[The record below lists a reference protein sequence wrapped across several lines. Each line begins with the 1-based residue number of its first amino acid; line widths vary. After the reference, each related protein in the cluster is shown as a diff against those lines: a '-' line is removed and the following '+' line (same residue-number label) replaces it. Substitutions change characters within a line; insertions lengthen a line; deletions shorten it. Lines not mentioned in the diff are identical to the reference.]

1 MNTDTVDAASSSPR
15 WRTARLVGG
24 GLATVIAVAIVCTGA
39 FPVNSARNFIEGWLS
54 SAIHAPVHIGSITR
68 DSWFSF
74 TPTIALR
81 DVRISQPAW
90 VGGGDFVR
98 LKSAEVQVP
107 VIALITGK
115 FRPQRLHID
124 GLNVALVRDVNGRA
138 NWEPDHKEKKDADRS
153 PPTLSELTVTN
164 SRFSLRDDKRGLVVA
179 GPVRVDT
186 AVGLQMTGDGSFLGS
201 PAHLEARGGGIA
213 GVDPKA
219 SYSFSLSLTSPA
231 LNMTAKGTM
240 GGVLNTRLFTA
251 ALSTQAPT
259 LKNLD
264 RVIEAGLFSSQPID
278 LNGMVRHVGRDW
290 YVDSL
295 SGRIG
300 RSLISGRATVLKQ
313 DGRTKIDAT
322 IHASQ
327 FDFDDL
333 SDAQGLNAAAAL
345 TARIGPRV
353 MPTTRINLAKIGKTD
368 GVLRFSADRLLFR
381 TPSVFRSLS
390 GVVTL
395 DHRRVTVNDFTATLA
410 QGALTGNGVIDHRS
424 GSPKLSLNLRFSGA
438 TLETIVG
445 KPDDV
450 SGSVRGRILVSGSGD
465 TVREAMSRA
474 TGRVAMVAT
483 AGAVK
488 ATVAD
493 VLGQDLGRAIQ
504 HQLRD
509 REAKV
514 PLRCL
519 VANFRASNGVL
530 TPSPLAVDTG
540 ASVGQGAGRI
550 VMGGETIALT
560 LRGNSKNP
568 SVLKI
573 IDPIRVGGTLSTPT
587 ISVAGIGDTG
597 ESVSKNAL
605 RVFGRSLRSAL
616 GIGQKQAPP
625 SAAPAELNC
634 AGLVAAALK

>member
-1 MNTDTVDAASSSPR
+1 MNTEVIDGASSPR
-15 WRTARLVGG
+15 WRIARFVGG
-24 GLATVIAVAIVCTGA
+24 GTAAVIVVAVVGTGA
-39 FPVNSARNFIEGWLS
+39 FPVNSARSFIEGRLS

-74 TPTIALR
+74 TPKIALR

-90 VGGGDFVR
+90 VGTGDFVR
-98 LKSAEVQVP
+98 LKSAEVSVP

-115 FRPQRLHID
+115 FRPERLRLD
-124 GLNVALVRDVNGRA
+124 GLDVALIRDADGRA
-138 NWEPDHKEKKDADRS
+138 NWEPDHKEKNDSGRS
-153 PPTLSELTVTN
+153 PPTLSELIITN

-179 GPVRVDT
+179 GPVRVDA
-186 AVGLQMTGDGSFLGS
+186 AVGLQMTGDGSFLGT

-219 SYSFSLSLTSPA
+219 SYPFFLALTSPA
-231 LNMTAKGTM
+231 LNLRAKGTM

-264 RVIEAGLFSSQPID
+264 RVIEAGLFTSQPID
-278 LNGMVRHVGRDW
+278 LNGTIRHVGRDW

-295 SGRIG
+295 AGRIG
-300 RSLISGRATVLKQ
+300 RSRIAGRATVLKQ
-313 DGRTKIDAT
+313 DRRTKIDARV
-322 IHASQ
+322 HARQ

-333 SDAQGLNAAAAL
+333 SDAQGLREAAAL

-353 MPTTRINLAKIGKTD
+353 IPTTRINLARIGKTD
-368 GVLRFSADRLLFR
+368 GVLRFSADRLLFK

-395 DHRRVTVNDFTATLA
+395 DHRRVTVSDFTAHLA
-410 QGALTGNGVIDHRS
+410 QGALTGSGVIDHRS
-424 GSPKLSLNLRFSGA
+424 GAPKLSLDLRFSGA
-438 TLETIVG
+438 TLETIIG
-445 KPDDV
+445 KPNDV
-450 SGSVRGRILVSGSGD
+450 SGSVRGRIVVSGSGD
-465 TVREAMSRA
+465 TVREAMGRA

-483 AGAVK
+483 AGAVR

-530 TPSPLAVDTG
+530 TPSPLAIDTG

-550 VMGGETIALT
+550 VMNGETIALT
-560 LRGNSKNP
+560 LRGSSKNP
-568 SVLKI
+568 SMLKI
-573 IDPIRVGGTLSTPT
+573 VDPIRIGGTLSTPT
-587 ISVAGIGDTG
+587 ISVAGIGNTG
-597 ESVSKNAL
+597 ESLTKGAL
-605 RVFGRSLRSAL
+605 RVLGRSLKSAFS
-616 GIGQKQAPP
+616 IVQKRAAPP
-625 SAAPAELNC
+625 AAPAEMNC